1 MTTKKIEEDLKT
13 KFTHKFKLNIDDFKV
28 NHDNFDLQYHDAC
41 FEFKINASQFDT
53 AFAEILLN
61 SGKKKRFFSR
71 YVIVYTE
78 NKDDFVCCAFD
89 YSDDFFPTHIKF
101 EQETPSQPS
110 EEALRFYNS
119 LQKTIYIQKYSD
131 VEDLFG
137 KNEIKNLILE
147 IENEQ
152 KKIVVTKEN
161 VIRVFNE
168 WKSII
173 EFQNIAI
180 SNVSD
185 DTMVQ
190 LFLCDLLNGTIY
202 NSGSAL
208 FETETTTNFSFSD
221 GEYRGGTTIFTL
233 TDNANKVRKSF
244 WEKYILPPTRE
255 VYNYIAEH
263 RSVLFTE
270 KYRRELGAQYTPLKL
285 VELQWQM
292 LAKQNITP
300 ESDVLWLDFACGTCN
315 LLVDV
320 GNKNNCFVSTYE
332 AGDVN
337 ICRANGFNN
346 VVQFDFLANN
356 KMPEFTYQG
365 ETKNIIEII
374 KTINKPVVV
383 VMNPPYE
390 NNKVFLFIDKIQKNI
405 KNFTCFWYCREND
418 IRKLSKKNGWFIH
431 KFQILDSALVN
442 AKIFG
447 LKNFGIVMSILK
459 YGGKTTPVL
468 SDFKLQVWEP
478 KQNPITNR
486 WELLDVRKG
495 QPLIYRE
502 TKTYLDYAK
511 KEIKAKN
518 TSGQELNKMIYNTR
532 FILDD
537 EATSFSITETNL
549 EVALIAAGTLWN
561 NHIKFYDEDIYCPL
575 DNEGNVKEFDDQMK
589 ADSILLAMCY
599 RSNKAKEGF
608 SLFSEAELGL
618 SPHTLKA
625 MKNGQMFHKWF
636 APYKANLSE
645 EGKELYS
652 KMLNVYKFYFQFFG
666 INANKNVGLSE
677 LKLALMQVKVNTAFQ
692 KVKNK
697 NMSRKGNKVG
707 ARVGKNSVWNY
718 KSADRKYQTNLFSD
732 YDAALVKLMTKQ
744 YHRFIAYGM
753 IDAMPSCV
761 R

>member
-1 MTTKKIEEDLKT
+1 MATKKIENDLLT
-13 KFTHKFKLNIDDFKV
+13 KFTHKFKLNVDDFKV
-28 NHDNFDLQYHDAC
+28 NHNNFDLQYHDAC

-61 SGKKKRFFSR
+61 SGKKKQFFSR
-71 YVIVYTE
+71 YIVVYTE
-78 NKDDFVCCAFD
+78 NKEDFVCCAFD

-168 WKSII
+168 WKTII
-173 EFQNIAI
+173 EFQNVAI
-180 SNVSD
+180 SKVSD

-202 NSGSAL
+202 NNNGVI
-208 FETETTTNFSFSD
+208 FETETTTSFSFSD
-221 GEYRGGTTIFTL
+221 SEYRGGTTIFTL
-233 TDNANKVRKSF
+233 TDNANKVKKSF
-244 WEKYILPPTRE
+244 WEKYFLPPTKE

-263 RSVLFTE
+263 RSVLFSE

-300 ESDVLWLDFACGTCN
+300 ESDVIWLDFACGTCN

-320 GNKNNCFVSTYE
+320 PNKNNCFVSTYE

-346 VVQFDFLANN
+346 AVQFDFLAND
-356 KMPEFTYQG
+356 KMPEFMYQG
-365 ETKNIIEII
+365 ETKNIIDII
-374 KTINKPVVV
+374 KTINKTVVV

-390 NNKVFLFIDKIQKNI
+390 NNKAFLFLDKIQKNI
-405 KNFTCFWYCREND
+405 KKFTCFWYCSNSD
-418 IRKLSKKNGWFIH
+418 IKKKEKRNAWFNH
-431 KFQILDSALVN
+431 KFQVLDTALIN
-442 AKIFG
+442 ANIFG
-447 LKNFGIVMSILK
+447 LKTWGLLMSVLL
-459 YGGKTTPVL
+459 YGENKKPKL
-468 SDFKLQVWEP
+468 SDFKMKVWET
-478 KQNPITNR
+478 KQVSKR
-486 WELLDVRKG
+486 WELIDVREK
-495 QPLIYRE
+495 PLIYKE
-502 TKTYLDYAK
+502 LPSYLERIKKKIKNNENRGIELHKLGYKSGVWYIDNEKKDYK
-511 KEIKAKN
+511 
-518 TSGQELNKMIYNTR
+518 
-532 FILDD
+532 
-537 EATSFSITETNL
+537 ITENNL
-549 EVALIAAGTLWN
+549 SISLVAAGTVWN
-561 NHIKFYDEDIYCPL
+561 SHAKFYDEDIYCPL
-575 DNEGNVKEFDDQMK
+575 NKDDTVKEFDDTMK

-599 RSNKAKEGF
+599 KSNKAKEGF
-608 SLFSEAELGL
+608 SIFTESELCL
-618 SPHTLKA
+618 PPQTLKA
-625 MKNGQMFHKWF
+625 MKNGKMFYEWF
-636 APYKANLSE
+636 SAYKENLSE

-652 KMLNVYKFYFQFFG
+652 KMLEVYKFYFRHFG
-666 INANKNVGLSE
+666 INANKNVGLDE
-677 LKLALMQVKVNTAFQ
+677 LKLSFMQGKLNATAEKRTFDT
-692 KVKNK
+692 
-697 NMSRKGNKVG
+697 SITGNNNG
-707 ARVGKNSVWNY
+707 SRVGENSSWNF
-718 KSADRKYQTNLFSD
+718 KSADRKYNTNIFSD
-732 YDAALVKLMTKQ
+732 YDSALVALMTKQ
-744 YHRFIAYGM
+744 YQRFIEYGM
-753 IDAMPSCV
+753 IDAMPNCI